1 MAELGGDEA
10 DKVEDDEEKVALKGV
25 KMKKSVKR
33 DGTFNPYR
41 STPTSSTSS
50 SQQPSH
56 LAHPKS
62 APDQQKKVDKM
73 WDKIMKDAEKEGSSD
88 EGE

>member
-10 DKVEDDEEKVALKGV
+10 DKVEDDEEKVALKGM
-25 KMKKSVKR
+25 KMKKSVKK
-33 DGTFNPYR
+33 DSTFNPYR
-41 STPTSSTSS
+41 STPTSS
-50 SQQPSH
+50 SQQPSQ